1 MSLLEHKYA
10 EKFVIEKWLQD
21 PIQNPTFLEAESS
34 LILGSNNCG
43 KSRFLMRLLMMFR
56 LRNHQ
61 LGRKVRI
68 IDCFGARNDAEST
81 NHFLNPATKD
91 TTCAIVGDD
100 VQVEGLQHVVKIS
113 DFSIEDLTKYEI
125 WVTDRRFFGP
135 NKPSE
140 LSAKCNARYY
150 SALAHIFKECQER
163 EDPTEL
169 VVLAMREIANVVYS
183 INKAGISRDQQ
194 QAQEEFRSMHSMRYH
209 AKIACVMDTQRFTD
223 SLASVRSLADFVY
236 LKGFGRQPIPHE
248 LSYLYKPHLF
258 GDDPKRG
265 WLNPRNYMMRN
276 IAIDQFIMLPP
287 SNGVAI
293 GWFGDIPWHIKKGM
307 SPLKKLGVKVT
318 MAPKEPSGP
327 KEPQAPENPL
337 DNEYKGA
344 AYVPTTNELHRLMLT
359 VRNDP
364 KLNNPS
370 YKTIAE
376 IMTERGIKI
385 SWHAVAY
392 HIGKHCACEVMS
404 SS

>member
-1 MSLLEHKYA
+1 MSQELLDHVYS
-10 EKFVIEKWLQD
+10 EKFVVEKWLQD

-61 LGRKVRI
+61 MGRKVRI

-100 VQVEGLQHVVKIS
+100 VQVEGLEHTVSIS

-135 NKPSE
+135 NKPPE
-140 LSAKCNARYY
+140 VSAKCNARYY

-163 EDPTEL
+163 EDPSEL

-258 GDDPKRG
+258 GDDPKHG

-276 IAIDQFIMLPP
+276 IEVDHFIMLPP

-318 MAPKEPSGP
+318 LKPKEETNEVKSG
-327 KEPQAPENPL
+327 NPL
-337 DNEYKGA
+337 ENEFKGA
-344 AYVPTTNELHRLMLT
+344 VFVPSPNELHRLMQQ
-359 VRNDP
+359 VKNDP
-364 KLNNPS
+364 KLNDPP
-370 YKTIAE
+370 YKEVARIL
-376 IMTERGIKI
+376 TERGIKT
-385 SWHAVAY
+385 SWQTVSY
-392 HIGKHCACEVMS
+392 HMGKRCACEATS